1 MSRPQTRIALYR
13 RRCVIMLLATSTL
26 VFCGGTAAAQGQG
39 ENPNPAQ
46 LRAYI
51 ANRVGGIKNLTVP
64 RTDAET
70 PVPPPPAGHTAY
82 RYQTTEAKRYLGKLL
97 FHDPVRTARIDPTY
111 GAVVA
116 TAQTGSCGSCHIGEA
131 SGKAG
136 QQFNF
141 NVGGE
146 GRGYTD
152 EFGNFIARRRPRTD
166 LLVRQRDTQLFPG
179 DALVD
184 ILPTLT
190 DIDLLPPCAPG
201 TLDETNPA
209 RAHKKPPVC
218 GVLATGRLDPLDSV
232 GRQSPSMVGFA
243 FNNRLL
249 FGGFAGQPT
258 NSQPEALN
266 PNNDPAQ
273 ENLTLLL
280 TDAHRM
286 FTDSPPLPG
295 EPPGL
300 NGETAVL
307 QKIPAFVKLFRDAFP
322 VEAAEADAQHNLS
335 LLVGDDT
342 AIRATATFLRT
353 VVTRNTPFDRFLAGD
368 NGALTPSQLRG
379 AALFFT
385 PAAGGA
391 GGAGCF
397 VCHSG
402 PVFNKQHN
410 DPDVA
415 GVGRF
420 VEQNFINV
428 GIGDHPIQALN
439 RQSQFGAS
447 PNRHDL
453 GRGEI
458 TEKAINAFGF
468 KVPTLRQL
476 KEAVTFFHDG
486 APRFRNVRDAV
497 AYFNAGVPEDP
508 VAGAAPTLD
517 SRFTNPRGAGFPN
530 GLGLTDAQVDELTD
544 FIENGLYDPA
554 LSHYDP
560 TSPTRLFNLDPK
572 ELEYSK
578 YRPDLAALGA
588 KDGLVLSKK
597 AMDDN
602 DPLARRDEGFEFL
615 DVTTRVHVD
624 QVGVYGGPDFD
635 TVVLKLTNTSA
646 PQVNLPGVIDSA
658 SVIDTNLLVVVRQ
671 LDPAIRLINASGKTR
686 DGDPYVRVFLPGGVL
701 TSGNS
706 FTQPL
711 EFKGVNSSSPPSYQ
725 LTFLSGQGRP

>member
-1 MSRPQTRIALYR
+1 
-13 RRCVIMLLATSTL
+13 MLLATSML
-26 VFCGGTAAAQGQG
+26 MLSGGAAVAQA
-39 ENPNPAQ
+39 NLTPAQ

-51 ANRVGGIKNLTVP
+51 ANQAGGIKNLTVP
-64 RTDAET
+64 PTDAEIPISPPT
-70 PVPPPPAGHTAY
+70 PGHTAY
-82 RYQTTEAKRYLGKLL
+82 RYETTEAKRYLGKLL

-111 GAVVA
+111 GAVLA

-131 SGKAG
+131 AGKAG
-136 QQFNF
+136 QQLNF

-152 EFGNFIARRRPRTD
+152 EFGNFFARRRPRTD
-166 LLVRQRDTQLFPG
+166 ILLQQRTTQLFPG

-184 ILPTLT
+184 LLPTLT
-190 DIDLLPPCAPG
+190 DVDVLPPCPG
-201 TLDETNPA
+201 ALDETNPA
-209 RAHKKPPVC
+209 RAHKSPTICSVK
-218 GVLATGRLDPLDSV
+218 ATGRLDPLDSV
-232 GRQSPSMVGFA
+232 GRQSPSMIGFA

-249 FGGFAGQPT
+249 AGGFAGQST

-295 EPPGL
+295 EPVGFT
-300 NGETAVL
+300 GETAVL

-322 VEAAEADAQHNLS
+322 EEAAQADAQHNLN

-353 VVTRNTPFDRFLAGD
+353 VVTRNTPFDQFLAG
-368 NGALTPSQLRG
+368 NNSALTASQLAG
-379 AALFFT
+379 AKLFFT

-402 PVFNKQHN
+402 PMLNKQRN

-415 GVGRF
+415 GVGKF

-439 RQSQFGAS
+439 RQTQFGGDAS
-447 PNRHDL
+447 RHDM

-458 TEKAINAFGF
+458 TQKPASLYGF

-486 APRFRNVRDAV
+486 SPRFQTVQDVV

-508 VAGAAPTLD
+508 IPGAAPTLD
-517 SRFTNPRGAGFPN
+517 ARFTNPRGPGFPP
-530 GLGLTDAQVDELTD
+530 GLGLSDAQVAELAD
-544 FIENGLYDPA
+544 FIQNGLYDPA

-572 ELEYSK
+572 ELAYSK

-588 KDGLVLSKK
+588 RDGLVLSGK

-602 DPLARRDEGFEFL
+602 DPLTRRDEGFEFL
-615 DVTTRVHVD
+615 DVTSRL
-624 QVGVYGGPDFD
+624 QVSQTGSYSSNSIS
-635 TVVLKLTNTSA
+635 TVVLQLTNTA
-646 PQVNLPGVIDSA
+646 TPKVNLPGVIDSA

-671 LDPAIRLINASGKTR
+671 LDPSVKLINASGRTR
-686 DGDPYVRVFLPGGVL
+686 DGDPYVRVFLAGGVL

-706 FTQPL
+706 ITQSL
-711 EFKGVNSSSPPSYQ
+711 EFKGASSTPSYQ